1 MLKNIFSI
9 FYFSLNIFK
18 QGSYYSFMFIVFD
31 GIDGCGKSAQMDL
44 LANYLFYVSKYNHLM
59 LTREPYKARE
69 IREIL
74 KKEEPAEE
82 KAEKLTE
89 LFLKDRKE
97 HVEEI
102 ILPNLK
108 NNFIV
113 ICSRYKY
120 STIAYQSA
128 QGQDIQK
135 LAKMHEGLPVPDFV
149 FIIDTPSKTAEERMN
164 TDSAAREKHKFEK
177 DTEFLEKVRQ
187 NYLKMPEVFPDE
199 NIIILDGNKSIEE
212 IFKDIKKHFVQN
224 Q

>member
-1 MLKNIFSI
+1 
-9 FYFSLNIFK
+9 
-18 QGSYYSFMFIVFD
+18 MFIVFD
-31 GIDGCGKSAQMDL
+31 GIDGCGKSAQMDRL
-44 LANYLFYVSKYNHLM
+44 TKYLFDLSKYNHLV

-108 NNFIV
+108 ENV
-113 ICSRYKY
+113 IIICNRYKY

-128 QGQDIQK
+128 QGQNIK
-135 LAKMHEGLPVPDFV
+135 NLVEMHKGMPVPDFV
-149 FIIDTPSKTAEERMN
+149 FIIDAASEIAVDRMN
-164 TDSAAREKHKFEK
+164 KDLNTRNKHKFEK
-177 DTEFLEKVRQ
+177 DKEFLEKVRQ
-187 NYLKMPEVFPDE
+187 NYLKMPQIFPE
-199 NIIILDGNKSIEE
+199 EKIIILDGSKSIEE
-212 IFKDIKKHFVQN
+212 IFQDIKKYFI
-224 Q
+224 